1 MPHGREDDIFD
12 PRNLDSGESSL
23 KISKMQMGHVTH
35 ATCQVKH
42 LTLDTYLNAIL
53 IHVDI
58 SGHLY
63 IKMQMLVMD
72 IYKASHDVKH
82 VGKMVQNI
90 LFFRKKKL
98 SRKWLDVVF
107 VPKNIFGKRN
117 IFGK

>member
-90 LFFRKKKL
+90 LFLMKEKIVN
-98 SRKWLDVVF
+98 WLDDIF
-107 VPKNIFGKRN
+107 VPKTFLAIKTFYNV
-117 IFGK
+117 